1 MRIIRIIKKYKNKY
15 LNKNLLKDLHIY
27 NNIYMK
33 KKLLKTRK
41 MGKTTETTYQISLDD
56 DEPDF
61 TMDDVKDILKE
72 FVKNEKNDKTDILI
86 SGLNGKSWVLL
97 KSLKQKLLTEKEI
110 EDYYISKVKDASKYS
125 QFKQLQ
131 IYIVKND

>member
-1 MRIIRIIKKYKNKY
+1 
-15 LNKNLLKDLHIY
+15 
-27 NNIYMK
+27 MK

-86 SGLNGKSWVLL
+86 SGLSGKSWVLL